1 MGKSYLC
8 DMSRIQKIV
17 AENFSISIM
26 HNFFSI
32 VIIIFINVCYFFTS
46 FNTF

>member
-1 MGKSYLC
+1 MGKSYMC
-8 DMSRIQKIV
+8 DMGRILKIV

-32 VIIIFINVCYFFTS
+32 VTNNFINVC
-46 FNTF
+46 